1 MANLTSKLAVYA
13 QIFNSPKKVIVY
25 LQKPS
30 GNPSKT
36 PRKLTINSRYTG
48 PMPFDL
54 VVAGAGIVGAACAL
68 EFVRGGLTVAI
79 VEPAEI
85 GGGATAAG
93 MGHLAVMDDSPA
105 QFALTSYSQS
115 LWKQLSSELPAD
127 VEYLPCGSLWVAADE
142 MEMAEVRRKFAYYTA
157 RNIAVE
163 ILDEH
168 ALAEAEPN
176 LRPGL
181 AGGLL
186 FKNDAVIY
194 PPCAARYFLR
204 EARRLGAEIVLG
216 QRVIK
221 AGKGIAQLDNG
232 ASIAAGNIVLATG
245 TAARTMI
252 PGLELQPRKGHLLI
266 TDRYPGFVH
275 HQLIELGYLK
285 SAHSLQ
291 SDSVAFNVQ
300 PRKTGQLL
308 IGSSRQYGAEDAA
321 IDSRM
326 LSNMLR
332 RAVEY
337 MPALKAVSAIRA
349 WTGFRA
355 ATPDKLPFIGACP
368 DLAGV
373 YLATGHEGLG
383 ISTSLATAK
392 LLADLLL
399 NRESAIPREPY
410 APTRSFAHA

>member
-1 MANLTSKLAVYA
+1 
-13 QIFNSPKKVIVY
+13 
-25 LQKPS
+25 
-30 GNPSKT
+30 
-36 PRKLTINSRYTG
+36 
-48 PMPFDL
+48 MPFD
-54 VVAGAGIVGAACAL
+54 VVIAGAGIVGAACAL
-68 EFVRGGLTVAI
+68 EFVRSGLTVAI

-105 QFALTSYSQS
+105 QFALTSYSQT
-115 LWKQLSSELPAD
+115 LWNQLSSDLPAD

-168 ALAEAEPN
+168 ALREAEPN

-181 AGGLL
+181 AGALL
-186 FKNDAVIY
+186 LKDDAVIY
-194 PPCAARYFLR
+194 PPCAARYFLAQ
-204 EARRLGAEIVLG
+204 ARLLGAEIVLG
-216 QRVIK
+216 RRVVK
-221 AGKGIAQLDNG
+221 REKGAAQLDNG
-232 ASIAAGNIVLATG
+232 EKIAAAHIVLATG
-245 TAARTMI
+245 TAAHV
-252 PGLELQPRKGHLLI
+252 QPRKGHLLI

-308 IGSSRQYGAEDAA
+308 IGSSRQYGAEEAT
-321 IDSRM
+321 IDSYM
-326 LSNMLR
+326 LSKMLR

-337 MPALKAVSAIRA
+337 MPALNAVSAIRA

-383 ISTSLATAK
+383 ISTSLGTAK
-392 LLADLLL
+392 LLADLILT
-399 NRESAIPREPY
+399 RESAIPREPY
-410 APTRSFAHA
+410 APSRSFAHA